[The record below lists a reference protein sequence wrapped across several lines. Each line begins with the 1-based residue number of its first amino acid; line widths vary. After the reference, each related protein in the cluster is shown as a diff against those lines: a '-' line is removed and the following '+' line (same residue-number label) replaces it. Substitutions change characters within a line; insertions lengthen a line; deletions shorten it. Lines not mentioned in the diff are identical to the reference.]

1 MKLKI
6 LLAGVLMLTASLSGC
21 TTRDWIQAVGGAAQA
36 RDDYAKKN
44 RIERL
49 KKANAAS
56 SRVKN

>member
-1 MKLKI
+1 MKFKI
-6 LLAGVLMLTASLSGC
+6 LLAGVLMFTVSISGC

-36 RDDYAKKN
+36 RDDYAKKS

-56 SRVKN
+56 SRVK

>member
-6 LLAGVLMLTASLSGC
+6 LLASVLMLTASLSGC

-36 RDDYAKKN
+36 RDDYAKKS

-49 KKANAAS
+49 KKPMP
-56 SRVKN
+56 RPLG

>member
-1 MKLKI
+1 MKLMI
-6 LLAGVLMLTASLSGC
+6 LLAGALMFTVSISGC

-36 RDDYAKKN
+36 RDEYAKKS

-56 SRVKN
+56 SRVN

>member
-21 TTRDWIQAVGGAAQA
+21 TTRDWIQTVGGAAQA
-36 RDDYAKKN
+36 RDDYAKKS

-49 KKANAAS
+49 KANAAS

>member
-6 LLAGVLMLTASLSGC
+6 LLAGVLMFTVSISGC

-36 RDDYAKKN
+36 RDDYAKN
-44 RIERL
+44 SRIERL

-56 SRVKN
+56 SRVK